1 MDGDSPE
8 IGAGGFRTILSLQPS
23 HTNSTASIQT
33 ITVSD
38 GGVIPSSSNALSMQL
53 VTMDVND
60 TFKKLAVSA
69 SAQPVDRE
77 YVLQFLQSQS
87 GSSSTIVSNFEV
99 T

>member
-1 MDGDSPE
+1 
-8 IGAGGFRTILSLQPS
+8 
-23 HTNSTASIQT
+23 
-33 ITVSD
+33 
-38 GGVIPSSSNALSMQL
+38 MQF